1 MLVRNCELQ
10 YPLPWAVKE
19 DGNAIASAT
28 DYKSALIKAGFSLK
42 YEDDKTDFANGF
54 FEKISVSMGSSK
66 GPPPVGLHLLMGDL
80 TQQKI
85 KNMAQLVK
93 SGIIAPKIL
102 IMEK

>member
-1 MLVRNCELQ
+1 
-10 YPLPWAVKE
+10 
-19 DGNAIASAT
+19 
-28 DYKSALIKAGFSLK
+28 
-42 YEDDKTDFANGF
+42 
-54 FEKISVSMGSSK
+54 MGSSK